1 MTYPSQP
8 SFQFFTTLNPHWN
21 LRKWGEEDTCTEW
34 HRLPHFLCRNKCRPN
49 MLACPNPDLPI
60 LSFFS
65 PKGAKKV
72 IIHRVDLWSNMHI
85 TGPRQNLLSSK
96 QAIAMIKCSHMPVT
110 LGPQIW
116 LNVGPYKK
124 NTISS
129 RFTVKRS
136 TQPPEKDT
144 IISLPFPH
152 VQN

>member
-1 MTYPSQP
+1 M
-8 SFQFFTTLNPHWN
+8 
-21 LRKWGEEDTCTEW
+21 CTEW

-49 MLACPNPDLPI
+49 MLARPLACPNPDFPI

-65 PKGAKKV
+65 PKREREI
-72 IIHRVDLWSNMHI
+72 IIHKVDLWSNMHI
-85 TGPRQNLLSSK
+85 TSPRQNLLSSK
-96 QAIAMIKCSHMPVT
+96 EAIAMIKCSHMPIT

-144 IISLPFPH
+144 IISIPFPH
-152 VQN
+152 IFY